1 MGGSVLH
8 VSPGLG
14 TSKYA
19 PFRFACPPEATVLE
33 LHPAGRGVVASG

>member
-1 MGGSVLH
+1 MTALVH

-19 PFRFACPPEATVLE
+19 PFRFLCPPEATLLE
-33 LHPAGRGVVASG
+33 LRRAPDAGPAGV